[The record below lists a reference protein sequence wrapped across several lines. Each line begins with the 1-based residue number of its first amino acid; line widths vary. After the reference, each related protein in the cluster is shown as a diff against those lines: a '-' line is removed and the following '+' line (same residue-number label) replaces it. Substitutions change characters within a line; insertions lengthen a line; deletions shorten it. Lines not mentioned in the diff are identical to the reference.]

1 MNVSRLRR
9 FNPRL
14 NRFAD
19 DEGNDI
25 EPPPDLIDEEEEYE
39 VDRLLKYDDEAKQF
53 LVKWKGWAN
62 YHNTWEDRSMLQRNA
77 AEMIDEYFAKHKEKP
92 VASNDNTLSDRSIRA
107 MRRARH
113 LKSLPMMI
121 SVNNMFQQ
129 FPII

>member
-1 MNVSRLRR
+1 MMRAMILSL
-9 FNPRL
+9 
-14 NRFAD
+14 
-19 DEGNDI
+19 
-25 EPPPDLIDEEEEYE
+25 PPDLIDEEEEYE